1 MSTYLVTGGAGFI
14 GSFVCERLLGEGHR
28 IICVDNFLT
37 GSKDNIAHLLDN
49 KNFTLIEKDVSD
61 AKWIQSLTSSR
72 QSLDFILHL
81 ASPAGPNPKSP
92 KSYHALPVETYLVNS
107 YGTHLLLT
115 LAKQTGA
122 TMLFASTSEVY
133 GDPTVHPQPE
143 SYFGNVNPIGP
154 RAIYDESKRLGEA
167 MCALWS
173 RKFGVQ
179 TRIARI
185 FNTYGPRMNPEDGRA
200 VPLFIMAAI
209 SNTPVTIHGD
219 GHQTRS
225 FCYVADQVSGLLSL
239 LHSNLNADPVNIG
252 NPSEITI
259 RDLAVMIIRLSKSRS
274 TIKFAPLPED
284 DPERRRPDIAKA
296 SRELKWVPEVALEE
310 GLMTTIEFFRKKERT
325 L

>member
-14 GSFVCERLLGEGHR
+14 GSFVCERLLADKNR
-28 IICVDNFLT
+28 VLCVDNFLT
-37 GSKDNIAHLLDN
+37 GRKENVVQLLSN
-49 KNFTLIEKDVSD
+49 KNFSLIKKDVCDLESY
-61 AKWIQSLTSSR
+61 KR
-72 QSLDFILHL
+72 QVSKDKLDFILHL

-115 LAKQTGA
+115 LAKETGA

-133 GDPTVHPQPE
+133 GDPTVHPQLE

-185 FNTYGPRMNPEDGRA
+185 FNTYGPRMNPDDGRA
-200 VPLFIMAAI
+200 VPLFIQAAV
-209 SNTPVTIHGD
+209 SNSSITIHGD

-225 FCYVADQVSGLLSL
+225 FCYVTDQVNGLLAL
-239 LHSNLNADPVNIG
+239 LHSHLNADPVNIG
-252 NPSEITI
+252 NPSEISI
-259 RDLAVMIIRLSKSRS
+259 RDLASMIIRLSKSRS
-274 TIKFAPLPED
+274 TIRFAPLPED
-284 DPERRRPDIAKA
+284 DPERRRPDIEKA
-296 SRELKWVPEVALEE
+296 NRELKWVPEVALEK
-310 GLMTTIEFFRKKERT
+310 GLMTTIGFFRERKT
-325 L
+325 DS